1 MLTFTLH
8 LSRIGCGNYVVELLL
23 LQLPYK
29 ENCLIKMVKEKKE
42 KEMEKGGAAFNTKQ
56 IGL

>member
-1 MLTFTLH
+1 
-8 LSRIGCGNYVVELLL
+8 
-23 LQLPYK
+23 
-29 ENCLIKMVKEKKE
+29 MVKEKKE